1 MHPTGGL
8 IPELDYARPRPP
20 AGITGGPRAR
30 SVRDAALVT
39 QVMAGPDGRDP
50 FSIQTEPDD
59 FLADIDKGVKGM
71 RFAWT
76 DDFGFAQ
83 RYAAPESARV
93 IALCRAEA
101 TKMGSLGASVEE
113 TKEVRSEEH
122 TSELQSLMR
131 TSYAVFCLK
140 KHN

>member
-1 MHPTGGL
+1 M
-8 IPELDYARPRPP
+8 IPERDYAKPRPP
-20 AGITGGPRAR
+20 AGITVGPLAR

-76 DDFGFAQ
+76 
-83 RYAAPESARV
+83 
-93 IALCRAEA
+93 
-101 TKMGSLGASVEE
+101 
-113 TKEVRSEEH
+113 RSEERRVGQ
-122 TSELQSLMR
+122 ECVVR
-131 TSYAVFCLK
+131 VDIGGRRFIK
-140 KHN
+140 KKNI